1 MEINNRETFATILLF
16 CMVGFWIAS
25 AFRKKVRDERKKK
38 ILKEGVEANATVLNI
53 KPTGEYLN
61 NLPEF
66 QVKVQIKPKAGED
79 FIAEMTEILSYSKYD
94 SIRQGSQ
101 VLVKYDPE
109 YYKRVIFLQMTEK
122 LA

>member
-1 MEINNRETFATILLF
+1 VESNNRAIGATIILI
-16 CMVGFWIAS
+16 CMVAFWVFSSI
-25 AFRKKVRDERKKK
+25 RKKVRDERKKK

-66 QVKVQIKPKAGED
+66 QVRVQITPEAGEY
-79 FIAEMTEILSYSKYD
+79 FEAEMTEVLSYSKYD
-94 SIRQGSQ
+94 SLRQGSK

-109 YYKRVIFLQMTEK
+109 YYKRVIFLQMAET